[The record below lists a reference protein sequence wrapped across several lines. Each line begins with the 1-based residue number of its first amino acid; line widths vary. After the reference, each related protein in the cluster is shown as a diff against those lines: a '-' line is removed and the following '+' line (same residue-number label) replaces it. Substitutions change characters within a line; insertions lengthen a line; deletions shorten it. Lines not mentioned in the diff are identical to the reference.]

1 MFQEYCRYPFT
12 VLRNVDIEE
21 RYHREDVQDV
31 LAKINFNRD
40 IDLQRVLDNE
50 QEGGVEIS
58 TGQWQ
63 KLAFA
68 RAVLRGGDVMIFDE
82 PTASIDRET
91 KKLMYGVMSD
101 MTDRIVMV
109 VSHDSA
115 DDDLFDKVIYV

>member
-21 RYHREDVQDV
+21 KYHIGDVQKV
-31 LAKINFNRD
+31 LTEINFDRD
-40 IDLQRVLDNE
+40 IGLQRVLDNE

-91 KKLMYGVMSD
+91 KKLMYGVMTD

>member
-1 MFQEYCRYPFT
+1 MKKQKY
-12 VLRNVDIEE
+12 LIG
-21 RYHREDVQDV
+21 DVQKV
-31 LAKINFNRD
+31 LTEINFDRD
-40 IDLQRVLDNE
+40 IGLQRVLDNE
-50 QEGGVEIS
+50 QEGGIEIS

-91 KKLMYGVMSD
+91 KKLMYGIMSD